1 MITQLLKMAIFIA
14 FIFKEDKTMRNNEYI
29 EKLEKENEE
38 LKRQIAMLEWEL
50 LDEKL
55 CKAFEGVEI

>member
-1 MITQLLKMAIFIA
+1 
-14 FIFKEDKTMRNNEYI
+14 MRNKEYI

-55 CKAFEGVEI
+55 CKAFEGAEI